1 MRGESSGASGIDD
14 QLAARI
20 VRMSGG
26 SQRWLKTAL
35 QTIVANDEML
45 DITDEVTEEA
55 PRKEAP
61 PSEPRRKAPD
71 LEDVLSGKARLEDQL
86 AEYPELAEEMEG
98 LGDIIDLLREAG
110 ERRRKRGRDIL
121 REELLGEEPDD
132 EDSGPTNSR
141 QP

>member
-1 MRGESSGASGIDD
+1 
-14 QLAARI
+14 
-20 VRMSGG
+20 MSGG

-35 QTIVANDEML
+35 QTIAANDEML
-45 DITDEVTEEA
+45 DISGEVTEEP
-55 PRKEAP
+55 PRRETP
-61 PSEPRRKAPD
+61 PAEPRRKAAD

-121 REELLGEEPDD
+121 REELLGDDLEE
-132 EDSGPTNSR
+132 EDSGSV
-141 QP
+141 